1 MGAVQQPKTLTQPS
15 PSRTASGAADDWLTP
30 GRFAL
35 VLGALVLA
43 AFPQVLFGL
52 ETFVV
57 RDYGFFAFPL
67 AHYQRECFWDGRL
80 PFWDPYNNCGVPFL
94 AQWNTMPLYPP
105 ALIYLLLPLT
115 WSLSFFCLLHLF
127 WAGLGMYFLAHRW
140 TGNRLAA
147 ALAGVIFPFNG
158 LTLNLLMWPSHI
170 ATVSWMPWVV
180 LVVERAW
187 RQGGRHLVV
196 AALAGA
202 LQMLAG
208 GPEEILFTWL
218 ILSGLWLAELIR
230 PEWAVDFVHESDPAS
245 ASSAPVA
252 TFRRRTALW
261 RLPTVV
267 VLVAALAA
275 IQLLPF
281 LDLAAHSQREQGFAD
296 TRWSMPGRGWANFF
310 VPMVFGS
317 TWRQNLF
324 FQYGQYWTTSYYLG
338 IGTILVAL
346 FALCGNRTWR
356 IWFLAAVTAVGFILA
371 GGDNNLLSRLARSLI
386 PQLSL
391 MTYPVKYVMLMVF
404 ATPLLAAFG
413 LRYWRSRPDDA
424 TQRKRLVWA
433 GALLLGVIGGILIW
447 ARGWPMK
454 LDDVSATTING
465 LSRAGFLIVI
475 CGLLFA
481 LSRATQPMLRRVLP
495 LLLLALF
502 WLDVWTHLNLHSQ
515 NPTVRP
521 EIYEIDKVRKHLA
534 MNPQPELGKSRAMV
548 APEAETKFMQ
558 LALNDPEQ
566 NFLAKRVGYF
576 ADCNLLDS
584 IPKVN
589 GFFSLYPRE
598 CGELNSALYVSTNPC
613 PPRLADFMAVSQV
626 TAPEKYVE
634 WQARDSFQPLVTAG
648 QRPVFL
654 DDTNALSFL
663 IGPDFDGSKYVFLTM
678 EARAADSVTNA
689 GAARVLQQEF
699 KAQRVDAEV
708 EASAPCVV
716 VISQTYYHQW
726 RAYVDDQE
734 TQLLRANY
742 AFQAVQ
748 IPQGRHHIRLVYVD
762 RAFYFGALLSA
773 VGLLVCMACW
783 LASGRM
789 RSEAG

>member
-1 MGAVQQPKTLTQPS
+1 
-15 PSRTASGAADDWLTP
+15 
-30 GRFAL
+30 
-35 VLGALVLA
+35 
-43 AFPQVLFGL
+43 
-52 ETFVV
+52 
-57 RDYGFFAFPL
+57 
-67 AHYQRECFWDGRL
+67 
-80 PFWDPYNNCGVPFL
+80 
-94 AQWNTMPLYPP
+94 
-105 ALIYLLLPLT
+105 
-115 WSLSFFCLLHLF
+115 LSFFCLVHLF

-170 ATVSWMPWVV
+170 ATVSWMPWVA
-180 LVVERAW
+180 LLVERGW
-187 RQGGRHLVV
+187 HRGGRHLVV
-196 AALAGA
+196 AVLAGA

-208 GPEEILFTWL
+208 GPEGILFTWL
-218 ILSGLWLAELIR
+218 ILSGLWLVELIR
-230 PEWAVDFVHESDPAS
+230 PEWAMDFVGDSGTTS
-245 ASSAPVA
+245 ASSSQAA
-252 TFRRRTALW
+252 TFCRRSARW
-261 RLPTVV
+261 RFPAMV

-338 IGTILVAL
+338 VGTILVAL
-346 FALCGNRTWR
+346 FALFGVRTWR
-356 IWFLAAVTAVGFILA
+356 IWFLAAVAGLGFILA
-371 GGDNNLLSRLARSLI
+371 GGDNNPVSHMARI
-386 PQLSL
+386 FFPQLSL
-391 MTYPVKYVMLMVF
+391 ITYPVKYVMLMVF
-404 ATPLLAAFG
+404 AAPLLAAFG
-413 LRYWRSRPDDA
+413 LSYWRSRPDDA
-424 TQRKRLVWA
+424 AMRKGLVWLC
-433 GALLLGVIGGILIW
+433 ALLLVVIGGIIVW

-465 LSRAGFLIVI
+465 VSRAGFVVVI

-481 LSRATQPMLRRVLP
+481 LSRTTQPMLQRVLP
-495 LLLLALF
+495 VLLLALF

-521 EIYEIDKVRKHLA
+521 AIYDVDMARKYLA
-534 MNPQPELGKSRAMV
+534 MNPQPELGKSRVMV

-558 LALNDPEQ
+558 LALNDAEQ
-566 NFLAKRVGYF
+566 NFLAKRLGYF

-584 IPKVN
+584 VPKVN

-598 CGELNSALYVSTNPC
+598 CGDLNSALYVSTNPC
-613 PPRLADFMAVSQV
+613 PPRLADFMAVSQA
-626 TAPEKYVE
+626 TATGEYVK
-634 WQARDSFQPLVTAG
+634 WQARDSFLPLVTAG
-648 QRPVFL
+648 QQPVFL

-663 IGPDFDGSKYVFLTM
+663 LGPDFDGTKYVFLTV
-678 EARAADSVTNA
+678 EARNAVLVTNA
-689 GAARVLQQEF
+689 VAARILQQEF
-699 KAQRVDAEV
+699 KPERVDAEV
-708 EASAPCVV
+708 EASAPSVV

-726 RAYVDDQE
+726 RAYVDDHE

-742 AFQAVQ
+742 AFQAMQ

-762 RAFYFGALLSA
+762 RAFRVGSFLSAGAL
-773 VGLLVCMACW
+773 MACVVFW
-783 LASGRM
+783 LISKRPTVDNENGVHPI
-789 RSEAG
+789 SQSD